1 VLIDFFDGDH
11 LNFQVTSEV
20 LPGVERSFD
29 SFSDA
34 AQEATLSRIFA
45 GVHFQF
51 DLTSGQRLGRRVADF
66 VLENFLTP
74 REKRARESE
83 DQ

>member
-1 VLIDFFDGDH
+1 M
-11 LNFQVTSEV
+11 
-20 LPGVERSFD
+20 
-29 SFSDA
+29 
-34 AQEATLSRIFA
+34 FA

-51 DLTSGQRLGRRVADF
+51 DLTSGQRLGRQVADF

-74 REKRARESE
+74 REKGPGESE